1 MAIDRWAVA
10 FNITMME
17 KTSKEYYVCFSYLIR
32 LDSGKTL
39 KIYNFNWMTLTLKE
53 STGKLRKLNSPN
65 LSTIS
70 SQKKSESE
78 RFQSSKIY
86 REDNNIQL
94 TAKAVFDYSMKD
106 NDRFKLLFE
115 TGSNLKWM
123 WQFIYLSFMDQDLMM
138 LELRYKQYAEE
149 FNQINTHQYISKGDR
164 SHCLQ
169 GQAQSLSF
177 V

>member
-1 MAIDRWAVA
+1 VAIDRWVVA

-17 KTSKEYYVCFSYLIR
+17 KTSKEYSVCFSYLVR
-32 LDSGKTL
+32 LDCGKSL

-53 STGKLRKLNSPN
+53 STGKLWKLNSPN

-70 SQKKSESE
+70 LQKKSEGE

-115 TGSNLKWM
+115 TGSN
-123 WQFIYLSFMDQDLMM
+123 
-138 LELRYKQYAEE
+138 
-149 FNQINTHQYISKGDR
+149 
-164 SHCLQ
+164 
-169 GQAQSLSF
+169 
-177 V
+177 